1 MEPSKM
7 PVRRVGRA
15 MPADPE
21 AAYFQRTLERADG
34 RERGTDPLMKRKMKI
49 NRHLKKMKAA
59 GSEGP
64 VEVIG

>member
-1 MEPSKM
+1 
-7 PVRRVGRA
+7 